1 MALVM
6 VYFGISYDRMP
17 LMFTITRRNCHQYA
31 ANLIFVW
38 YITCDNLEQS
48 RIQFLFYIKL
58 IVNNSGFLY
67 CGGNKFQLMLILP
80 DEFNKRTEFDW
91 TVFEIF
97 IKISSPN
104 SCSNLFSELWFW
116 NVELVCSF
124 SCSVPTWENFELT
137 QWPFLNYFVYLV
149 KKY

>member
-1 MALVM
+1 MIGLAVVLNHSGVIHLLIYFLFQKKIPSCCLSETSQSLNYCLKTFLSHTSMDRQSKQMALVM

-17 LMFTITRRNCHQYA
+17 LMFAITRRNCHQYA
-31 ANLIFVW
+31 ANLIFVR

-80 DEFNKRTEFDW
+80 DEFNKRTEF
-91 TVFEIF
+91 
-97 IKISSPN
+97 
-104 SCSNLFSELWFW
+104 
-116 NVELVCSF
+116 
-124 SCSVPTWENFELT
+124 
-137 QWPFLNYFVYLV
+137 
-149 KKY
+149 